1 MPDLIAKAADKVGA
15 HKITTRPSERHVRVE
30 HEGTVLAESSR
41 AYELEET
48 RLPTRYYLPRE
59 DVRTDLLE
67 ASDTT
72 THCPFKGDA
81 TYLSAPGV
89 PDAFWVYEEPDKEDA
104 KPIRRMLAPYPGRV
118 TILVD
123 GEPI

>member
-1 MPDLIAKAADKVGA
+1 M
-15 HKITTRPSERHVRVE
+15 RVE

-41 AYELEET
+41 AYELDET

-81 TYLSAPGV
+81 TYHSAPGV

-104 KPIRRMLAPYPGRV
+104 KPIRGMFAPYPGRV

-123 GEPI
+123 GEPL